1 MAKIALLLDEDVRPM
16 LGEIL
21 RQRGHDV
28 IHVLDAGRAGKSDAE
43 QLVYA
48 LSQQRAI
55 LTHNIRHFRLLNQ
68 RYHEEGRQHCGI
80 LLAVQLPLPEL
91 LRRAL
96 RFLGRH
102 TSDEV
107 RNNVF
112 WLNKEEAQR

>member
-1 MAKIALLLDEDVRPM
+1 MAKITLLLDEDVRPI

-21 RQRGHDV
+21 RQRGYDA
-28 IHVLDAGRAGKSDAE
+28 IHVLDAGRTGKSDAE
-43 QLVYA
+43 QLAYA
-48 LSQQRAI
+48 VSQRRTI

-68 RYHEEGRQHCGI
+68 RYHEEGTQHFGI
-80 LLAVQLPLPEL
+80 LLSAQVPLRNL

-102 TSDEV
+102 TAENV

-112 WLNKEEAQR
+112 WLDE